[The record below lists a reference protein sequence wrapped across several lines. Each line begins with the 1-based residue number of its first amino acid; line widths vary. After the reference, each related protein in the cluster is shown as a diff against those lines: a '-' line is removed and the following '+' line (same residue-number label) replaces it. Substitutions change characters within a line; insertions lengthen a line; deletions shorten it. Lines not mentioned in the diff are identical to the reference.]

1 MNTYL
6 CTKCYTLHTSKHGAT
21 YHDVNIAIYDSPYN
35 ETVSCGPLVKLKQ
48 AETQDINNIV
58 KQGIIL
64 AKQVPPDIA
73 RPFWDALATPKKELT
88 TSETTLRQALDY
100 IEYLEELIYNLPINS
115 KLTLS
120 HLDSGQLETLNR
132 ILA

>member
-1 MNTYL
+1 M
-6 CTKCYTLHTSKHGAT
+6 AIFP
-21 YHDVNIAIYDSPYN
+21 YH
-35 ETVSCGPLVKLKQ
+35 ETVTCGPLVKLKQ

-73 RPFWDALATPKKELT
+73 RPFWDALARPKKELIA
-88 TSETTLRQALDY
+88 SETTLRQALDY
-100 IEYLEELIYNLPINS
+100 IEYLEDLIYRLPINNQ
-115 KLTLS
+115 KTLML
-120 HLDSGQLETLNR
+120 LDSGQLETLNR